1 MITPRSS
8 LLVLVLAAG
17 CGLTPERIAAWK
29 TTPEGREK
37 LVAALRDGALP
48 VERRAEA
55 AAALTEVGWVD
66 RVEGAVA
73 DLPLDDRARVL
84 PAIPPLVAH
93 DLGAADGARAWDARE
108 ALFALRRQSTTDEGT
123 RAVDGKLLP
132 VLEQDLRTGHVEGG
146 RHSVKEML
154 IAIGPP
160 AAPLAGRVVADPKA
174 PFAVAVEVLEKVGD
188 KAAREAAGA
197 ALVDRAR
204 GGAPASDPLWQAL
217 GTMGG
222 PRVVSYLEEKIEAGG
237 DQAEPAARTLPKLRR
252 DPALLSFAL
261 KVAGNAA
268 APPAVRKEMLGL
280 AQSIGGDEAR
290 KGLVAVIGADPD
302 PAFRFSAYEGLVKA
316 DAKSIVPALEAFPV
330 KDAYDEVAVHEHLV
344 TPLVHMGW
352 PAREGIF
359 KALQSPSPLARLTA
373 VWALEKVGFNS
384 DAAALTKLTADKG
397 KVKGI
402 TPAIGAEATRIA
414 ATLKKAKT

>member
-1 MITPRSS
+1 MITPR
-8 LLVLVLAAG
+8 LCLVLVLAAG
-17 CGLTPERIAAWK
+17 CGVTPERITAWK
-29 TTPEGREK
+29 STPEGREK
-37 LVAALRDGALP
+37 LVAALRDGRLP
-48 VERRAEA
+48 VDRRAQA

-84 PAIPPLVAH
+84 PAIAPLVAR
-93 DLGAADGARAWDARE
+93 DLDAADSARAWDARE

-123 RAVDGKLLP
+123 RAVDGRLLP
-132 VLEQDLRTGHVEGG
+132 ALEQDLRTGHVEGG

-154 IAIGPP
+154 IAIGPA
-160 AAPLAGRVVADPKA
+160 AAPLAGRIVADPKA

-204 GGAPASDPLWQAL
+204 GGAPAGDPFWQAL

-222 PRVVSYLEEKIEAGG
+222 PRVAAFLQEKIEAGG

-252 DPALLSFAL
+252 DPALLPFAL
-261 KVAGNAA
+261 KVAGNGAA
-268 APPAVRKEMLGL
+268 RPAVRQEMLGL

-290 KGLVAVIGADPD
+290 KGLVGIIGADPD
-302 PAFRFSAYEGLVKA
+302 PAFRFGAYEGLVKA
-316 DAKSIVPALEAFPV
+316 DAKAIVPALESFPV
-330 KDAYDEVAVHEHLV
+330 KDGYEAAAVREHLV
-344 TPLVHMGW
+344 TPLVRMGW

-359 KALQSPSPLARLTA
+359 KSLQSPSPLARLTA

-384 DAAALTKLTADKG
+384 DIPALAKLSADKG

-402 TPAIGAEATRIA
+402 APTIGAEATRVA
-414 ATLKKAKT
+414 AALKKPGT